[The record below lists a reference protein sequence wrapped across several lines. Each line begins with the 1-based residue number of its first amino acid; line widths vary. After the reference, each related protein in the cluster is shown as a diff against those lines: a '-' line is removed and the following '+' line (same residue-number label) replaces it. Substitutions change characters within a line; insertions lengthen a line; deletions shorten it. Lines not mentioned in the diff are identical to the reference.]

1 MTEIEK
7 AVKNLSSK
15 FEELRKDSK
24 KGSAASFYFF
34 VFIVAIVVYFL
45 WGKEWGGNLKIK
57 DKILPTSSKI
67 NLISFSDTNLLI
79 RTDKGEV
86 KLLNPNTHKV
96 QDVSLG
102 DSHARDAAL
111 SSDGQTVAYVSTT
124 PDGSALNFVSQ
135 EGKVTSIFD
144 AEEFN
149 KEAKFVFNSDTKTQ
163 ICEWSHLFWY
173 PEKSSLK
180 TVSQSSVLSNPALNP
195 NISTDGKKLAFFA
208 CNKNESI
215 LFVVTTAEN
224 RSSTKPIWRTK
235 ANSVEPRQAVW
246 LADGKI
252 AFTSGDSIGTLFL
265 LDPNV
270 DEEPTHLY
278 GSLNNST
285 VNP

>member
-7 AVKNLSSK
+7 AVKNLGSK
-15 FEELRKDSK
+15 LEELKKDSK
-24 KGSAASFYFF
+24 KGSGKAIFVLLLVIVGYLLWASDLGRNF
-34 VFIVAIVVYFL
+34 
-45 WGKEWGGNLKIK
+45 KIK
-57 DKILPTSSKI
+57 NKFLSTSSKI
-67 NLISFSDTNLLI
+67 SLISSSDTNLLI

-102 DSHARDAAL
+102 DPHARDAAL
-111 SSDGQTVAYVSTT
+111 SSDGQIVAYISTT

-144 AEEFN
+144 AAEFN
-149 KEAKFVFNSDTKTQ
+149 KEAKFVFNNDAKTQ
-163 ICEWSHLFWY
+163 VCEWSHLFWY
-173 PEKSSLK
+173 PEKSTVQ
-180 TVSQSSVLSNPALNP
+180 TVSQSSVLPNPILKP
-195 NISTDGKKLAFFA
+195 DITTHGKKLAFFA
-208 CNKNESI
+208 CNKNESV
-215 LFVVTTAEN
+215 LFVVTTTEN
-224 RSSTKPIWRTK
+224 SSSTKPIWRTK

-270 DEEPTHLY
+270 DEEPAHLY
-278 GSLNNST
+278 GSLNGSA